1 MNAIFDLLMLMV
13 NHSATLK
20 VTVILNKRRYQ
31 SINQVK
37 VQARLQC
44 STCPVP
50 RHSSQHIHDDDATH

>member
-44 STCPVP
+44 SICPVH
-50 RHSSQHIHDDDATH
+50 RYSSQHIHEDATH